1 MVGRLSAVGALDA
14 EGVCDDARDADPLP
28 ETRAL
33 RDSEGDVDA
42 LRDTRALPLGAPRE
56 GEADP
61 LSVPPCGSL
70 RPSDP
75 LGDRVASERSGVR
88 ERVPTCDA
96 L

>member
-1 MVGRLSAVGALDA
+1 MLGRLSAVGALDTDS
-14 EGVCDDARDADPLP
+14 VRDDARDANALP

-33 RDSEGDVDA
+33 RVSEGDEDA
-42 LRDTRALPLGAPRE
+42 LRDTRALPLGTPRE

-61 LSVPPCGSL
+61 LSVPPCASP
-70 RPSDP
+70 RPNDS